1 MFPLLGLCCKKLM
14 YILAPPLTSSVP
26 QSYLRCCVL
35 GLRPQF
41 CPLNKTLLNFQL
53 VHFFQSAVQTAE
65 RAGFPFVVVPE
76 LCPGR
81 APTLSPLS

>member
-14 YILAPPLTSSVP
+14 YILALPLTSSVP

-41 CPLNKTLLNFQL
+41 CPLNKTLLLTFSLCIFFSRQYKLLKGL
-53 VHFFQSAVQTAE
+53 VFLLWLYLNSALEEHHT
-65 RAGFPFVVVPE
+65 
-76 LCPGR
+76 
-81 APTLSPLS
+81 